1 MSTVCVHGLG
11 YIGLPTATMLA
22 NYDHM
27 VYGYDVDPEVRSQL
41 RNGDIHF
48 EEPGL
53 RAFVTQALE
62 SGRLEITDDVTAAK
76 YHIVCVPTPFD
87 ESSKTAELEYVL
99 SAGRAIADH
108 LRRGDTVILESTVP
122 PGTTSGVLGPVL
134 EESGLSAGDDFS
146 LVHCP
151 ETVLPGNVIS
161 ELRENNRIVG
171 GVNAVSAESAVRLY
185 DSFVDGDIRTATNA
199 TMAEFV
205 KLIQNTF
212 RDVNI
217 ALANEIAKL
226 AADYDIDSREA
237 IELANGHPRVDIL
250 QPGPGVGGHC
260 LPIDPWFLGQGSDEL
275 DLISVAREVN
285 DGMAGYVIELLR
297 EELGELAG
305 RKIAVLG
312 VAYKGNVGDTR
323 MSPGLR
329 LASELQH
336 AEPKRTEMTAD
347 GGTDVF
353 EPPTVSIH
361 DPHVVDST
369 LELSDIDTATADA
382 DATVI
387 ATDHDEFEA
396 LDPDAFYQRM
406 SGDTVI
412 DTMDV
417 LAASAWRQVGFT
429 VRRI

>member
-22 NYDHM
+22 NYDH
-27 VYGYDVDPEVRSQL
+27 VVSGYDIDPEVRSQL
-41 RNGDIHF
+41 RNGEIHF

-62 SGRLEITDDVTAAK
+62 SGQLEITDEVTAAK

-87 ESSKTAELEYVL
+87 ESSKAADLEYVL
-99 SAGRAIADH
+99 SAGRAIVDH

-122 PGTTSGVLGPVL
+122 PGTTTEVLGPVL
-134 EESGLSAGDDFS
+134 EESGLSAGNDFS
-146 LVHCP
+146 LAHCP
-151 ETVLPGNVIS
+151 ETVLPGSVIS

-185 DSFVDGDIRTATNA
+185 DSFVDGEIRTAANA

-217 ALANEIAKL
+217 ALANEIARL
-226 AADYDIDSREA
+226 AGDYGIDSREA

-275 DLISVAREVN
+275 DLIPTARAVN
-285 DGMAGYVIELLR
+285 DGMVEYVIGLLR
-297 EELGELAG
+297 EELEGLSG

-336 AEPKRTEMTAD
+336 AEPKGAPMTAD
-347 GGTDVF
+347 GGTDVVS
-353 EPPTVSIH
+353 PPAVSIH

-369 LELSDIDTATADA
+369 LDLSDIETATADA
-382 DATVI
+382 DAVVV
-387 ATDHDEFEA
+387 ATDHDEFES
-396 LDPDAFYQRM
+396 LDPEAFRTRM
-406 SGDTVI
+406 AGTTLI
-412 DTMDV
+412 DTKGV
-417 LAASAWRQVGFT
+417 LRASRWRRAGFD